1 MSGTKLNEERGKR
14 IAESDE
20 MRAFGAGG
28 GGGKKGRGGNNA
40 TIISGN
46 NALIMPGTGY
56 VHT

>member
-28 GGGKKGRGGNNA
+28 EEEKKEEVVTMR
-40 TIISGN
+40 
-46 NALIMPGTGY
+46 L
-56 VHT
+56 